1 MKHASLLVVAVGA
14 AATFAACS
22 SDDSGSGGD
31 SSVGASSTVASAGVG
46 AGGAGGSSS
55 SSATSGGDGGAG
67 AQGGAGGHGG
77 SEHGATT
84 SGGGDGGAGGS
95 SGCVNVL
102 PTIQAAPPTLAA
114 TGLYANASKL
124 EVAAYARE
132 YAPRWMLWSDGEA
145 KRRFVYLT
153 ECGLID
159 TTDMD
164 DWRLPVGAR
173 AWKEFSR
180 NGKRLETRFMHR
192 FGEGPKDILYATYL
206 WNEAQTEATLL
217 LDGAKN
223 VLGTGH
229 DVPDELGCKR
239 CHGPY
244 PAKGGLP
251 SRFLGFEALQL
262 SHDGPGLTLATLM
275 KEGRLSSPPVAPF
288 GPPGDA
294 VAAAAL
300 GYLHVNCGNCHND
313 SPDGLLFPAFNAR
326 LRTTDVDVEKTGA
339 YLTMVNQKTALFV
352 GHGCTYRI
360 AGGDTADSCSMLRMS
375 ERGTDAAPNLK
386 QMPPLG
392 TELADATGLAAVGA
406 WIATLPPPPP
416 P

>member
-1 MKHASLLVVAVGA
+1 MRPAVLLVVAVGA
-14 AATFAACS
+14 AAAFAACS
-22 SDDSGSGGD
+22 SSDGASASSSAEASSAVASSGG
-31 SSVGASSTVASAGVG
+31 GEP
-46 AGGAGGSSS
+46 SS
-55 SSATSGGDGGAG
+55 SSATRHGGAG
-67 AQGGAGGHGG
+67 AHGGAGGYGG
-77 SEHGATT
+77 GEHAATT

-114 TGLYANASKL
+114 TGLYADASKL
-124 EVAAYARE
+124 AVAGYARE
-132 YAPRWMLWSDGEA
+132 YEPRWKLWSDGEA

-153 ECGLID
+153 ECGQID

-173 AWKEFSR
+173 AWKEFSHD
-180 NGKRLETRFMHR
+180 GKRLETRFMHR

-244 PAKGGLP
+244 PAKGGVP

-262 SHDGPGLTLATLM
+262 SHGGPGLTLATLIN
-275 KEGRLSSPPVAPF
+275 EGRLSMPPVAPF
-288 GPPGDA
+288 NPPGDA
-294 VAAAAL
+294 LAVAAL
-300 GYLHVNCGNCHND
+300 GELHVNCGNCHND

-326 LRTTDVDVEKTGA
+326 LRTTDVDVDKTGV
-339 YLTMVNQKTALFV
+339 YVTMVNQKTDLFI

-360 AGGDTADSCSMLRMS
+360 AGGNVADSCSILRMS

-392 TELADATGLAAVGA
+392 TELVDATGLAAVSA

-416 P
+416 